1 MKHLFLAVALLGTTA
16 TATLA
21 QGQFPP
27 PPTAAE
33 SQSGK
38 QNMIAKTNALESN
51 LQKNDIAKAEDAAAQ
66 VLKLMKT
73 RVAQTR
79 YMAEAT
85 SGTQKD
91 ALMQRMLMLE
101 NRVFAFMKDIKDVNK
116 NGQTLVTQARTF
128 SNDY

>member
-1 MKHLFLAVALLGTTA
+1 
-16 TATLA
+16 
-21 QGQFPP
+21 
-27 PPTAAE
+27 
-33 SQSGK
+33 
-38 QNMIAKTNALESN
+38 MIAKTNALESN